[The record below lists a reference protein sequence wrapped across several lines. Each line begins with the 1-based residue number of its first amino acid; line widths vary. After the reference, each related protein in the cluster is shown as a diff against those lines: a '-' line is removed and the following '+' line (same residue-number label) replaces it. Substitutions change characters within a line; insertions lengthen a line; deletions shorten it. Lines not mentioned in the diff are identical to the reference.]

1 MAPQAAKPLSQK
13 LQRVDERL
21 CVVDGRGNRSVA
33 DYIGLAGTKMS
44 LKILRSVRR
53 AISRQRDYSSFDF
66 AYYLICNPDV
76 MASGVNPL
84 THFLRHGWKEGRN
97 PNGVAKTLL
106 AQMKIGVHY
115 RDTRGGRKILDILD
129 IKGSHFA
136 APTRAKWRTEVAGY
150 GGLAPEASVFL
161 LNSITIQETDE
172 QSVRSALA
180 TLAMSLE
187 DAIDYTARFGS
198 SQGLSR
204 CQWQMINELNGDHQ
218 ERDQKKSN
226 PIADDSSL
234 NGANGPTLQ
243 GIETAWSGFM
253 AYKSVIGDIKSRLHI
268 NIRMLLPQEK
278 PDISVVVP
286 VYDVDIK
293 WLDHMIASVR
303 SQTHGNWEL
312 ILVDDRSNHEII
324 RDRLVQFACEDAR
337 IRTFFREINGGISKA
352 TNDAIAI
359 ARADFIAFLDCD
371 DVITIDALEKMWT
384 AIRENGYPDALYSD
398 EFKIGMNSEPFD
410 LFAKPQWSNFMLVN
424 YMYTGHFSV
433 IKKSLLVEL
442 EKLRSEYD
450 FSQDYDLMLRV
461 AEKTN
466 QIVHVPHFLYGWRV
480 VEGSSSAGGKP
491 YARLSNIAALQ
502 AASDRRGWNATAV
515 ALPTANKLVFKRDAY
530 PRISIVV
537 PSDSIDNIRSTI
549 NSIYL
554 RTSYPNFE
562 IVVVCKS
569 AIRGRIAT
577 TIRGDRLLWVDYD
590 KKFNF
595 SEKCNLGAAASTGDV
610 LIFYNDD
617 VRIKSDDW
625 IGGLID
631 YLYLDNVGAVGPK
644 LLYENET
651 IQHAGMVTGVRGL
664 VGTAFHALPG
674 NTGLYFNFAQCVRNV
689 SVLSGALLAVRREV
703 FLEVSGFDAVNVPIK
718 HSDVDLCLRI
728 SDLGYDLVYTPYVS
742 MTHIGHLSLRD
753 DECHD
758 FNNFNRQF
766 REKSDIYILKTFGD
780 KIASDPYFT
789 KTMRDLVYRDSPEPF
804 QVFAQ
809 RCESRRSSRD
819 ILLVSHDLSAS
830 GAPRVLCEIAELLW
844 QAGNYV
850 VVVSPTDGPLCERL
864 KRQRIP
870 VIIDSLAKCSPDWL
884 ANFAYDFDHILVNTI
899 EMWQIVAKLRSNS
912 NILWYLHEGEYI
924 DEMAS
929 RHPECAELLRSSPRV
944 AAVSPHTARFLEKYG
959 CACDLLETGR
969 DPIRNDGTMCYESD
983 VVRFAMFGSYEL
995 RKGQDIAAEAVTK
1008 ISNEFPRKIELHI
1021 FGRMHDPQ
1029 YRRELGRLYDG
1040 HKNIKL
1046 HDALPQ
1052 AEYEKK
1058 MAEFDAI
1065 ILSSRDDPLP
1075 LVAMDAMALGKPL
1088 IISSTTGT
1096 SHYLTHNCSALIAE
1110 QNSSQEISQLIM
1122 DLAASQDLRRKI
1134 GEGGH
1139 LIYQQYFTRRHFEG
1153 RLSRV
1158 FGVGLEDQGPQ
1169 DLEEFT
1175 MPDGAQTAAL
1185 TVDLATSCP

>member
-1 MAPQAAKPLSQK
+1 
-13 LQRVDERL
+13 
-21 CVVDGRGNRSVA
+21 
-33 DYIGLAGTKMS
+33 
-44 LKILRSVRR
+44 
-53 AISRQRDYSSFDF
+53 
-66 AYYLICNPDV
+66 
-76 MASGVNPL
+76 
-84 THFLRHGWKEGRN
+84 
-97 PNGVAKTLL
+97 
-106 AQMKIGVHY
+106 
-115 RDTRGGRKILDILD
+115 
-129 IKGSHFA
+129 
-136 APTRAKWRTEVAGY
+136 
-150 GGLAPEASVFL
+150 
-161 LNSITIQETDE
+161 
-172 QSVRSALA
+172 
-180 TLAMSLE
+180 
-187 DAIDYTARFGS
+187 
-198 SQGLSR
+198 
-204 CQWQMINELNGDHQ
+204 
-218 ERDQKKSN
+218 
-226 PIADDSSL
+226 
-234 NGANGPTLQ
+234 
-243 GIETAWSGFM
+243 
-253 AYKSVIGDIKSRLHI
+253 
-268 NIRMLLPQEK
+268 
-278 PDISVVVP
+278 
-286 VYDVDIK
+286 
-293 WLDHMIASVR
+293 MIASVR

-830 GAPRVLCEIAELLW
+830 GAPRVLCEIAELL
-844 QAGNYV
+844 
-850 VVVSPTDGPLCERL
+850 
-864 KRQRIP
+864 
-870 VIIDSLAKCSPDWL
+870 
-884 ANFAYDFDHILVNTI
+884 
-899 EMWQIVAKLRSNS
+899 
-912 NILWYLHEGEYI
+912 
-924 DEMAS
+924 
-929 RHPECAELLRSSPRV
+929 
-944 AAVSPHTARFLEKYG
+944 
-959 CACDLLETGR
+959 GR
-969 DPIRNDGTMCYESD
+969 PGTMWLLSARQMVHCASD
-983 VVRFAMFGSYEL
+983 
-995 RKGQDIAAEAVTK
+995 
-1008 ISNEFPRKIELHI
+1008 
-1021 FGRMHDPQ
+1021 
-1029 YRRELGRLYDG
+1029 
-1040 HKNIKL
+1040 
-1046 HDALPQ
+1046 
-1052 AEYEKK
+1052 
-1058 MAEFDAI
+1058 
-1065 ILSSRDDPLP
+1065 
-1075 LVAMDAMALGKPL
+1075 
-1088 IISSTTGT
+1088 
-1096 SHYLTHNCSALIAE
+1096 
-1110 QNSSQEISQLIM
+1110 
-1122 DLAASQDLRRKI
+1122 
-1134 GEGGH
+1134 
-1139 LIYQQYFTRRHFEG
+1139 
-1153 RLSRV
+1153 
-1158 FGVGLEDQGPQ
+1158 
-1169 DLEEFT
+1169 
-1175 MPDGAQTAAL
+1175 
-1185 TVDLATSCP
+1185 